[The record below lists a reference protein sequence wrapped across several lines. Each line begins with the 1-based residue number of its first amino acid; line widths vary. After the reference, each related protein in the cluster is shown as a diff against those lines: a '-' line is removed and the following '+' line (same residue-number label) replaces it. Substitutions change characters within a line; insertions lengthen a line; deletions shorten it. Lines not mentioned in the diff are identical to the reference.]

1 MANPNDGMNNMIR
14 NSLYLVTL
22 VILMLAGCGSSPPVQ
37 YFGLDSMDIG
47 YTQDEKGSPVL
58 ALGPFRTPE
67 YLNRS
72 QMVTRGRG
80 AELIVDDVN
89 RWAESLDDA
98 IHRVLASNLDRL
110 LDSVI
115 VVAYPASALLEI
127 DYRIVGRI
135 GRFNAGEDG
144 LVILEVQ
151 WGAADTEGHMLMAP
165 TRSRYESQATVPG
178 DPDAIAR
185 AMSDALEQFSRDM
198 ASNIGA
204 VELEHTD

>member
-1 MANPNDGMNNMIR
+1 MIR
-14 NSLYLVTL
+14 KSPYLVSL
-22 VILMLAGCGSSPPVQ
+22 VILLLAGCGSSPPVK
-37 YFGLDSMDIG
+37 YYGLDTMDIR
-47 YTQDEKGSPVL
+47 YTQDEAGAPVL
-58 ALGPFRTPE
+58 ALGPFRMPA

-72 QMVTRGRG
+72 QMITRGSG

-110 LDSVI
+110 LDSVT
-115 VVAYPASALLEI
+115 VVAYPSSALLEI
-127 DYRIVGRI
+127 DYRLVGRI
-135 GRFNAGEDG
+135 DRFNADERG
-144 LVILEVQ
+144 LVVLEVQ
-151 WGAADTEGHMLMAP
+151 WGAADTEGKTLLAP

-178 DPDAIAR
+178 DADSIAR

-198 ASNIGA
+198 ASDLGV